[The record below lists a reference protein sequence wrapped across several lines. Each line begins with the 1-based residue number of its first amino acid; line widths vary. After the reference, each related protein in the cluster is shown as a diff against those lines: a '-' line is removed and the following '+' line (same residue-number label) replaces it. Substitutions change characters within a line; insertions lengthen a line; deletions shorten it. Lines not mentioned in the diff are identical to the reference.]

1 MKKSILLATSAFVVA
16 GAISATAVDVDL
28 YGQVNKAVLAYD
40 DGRDT
45 ETNFVDNDKSSTRF
59 GLRGSQALDNGLT
72 ASVLIEAEVQSG
84 GNGDS
89 NAIGQNTTANF
100 AATPQP
106 ANAASLRERHTR
118 VGLAGNWGA
127 VFLGRTSTATDGI
140 TEIDIAGADDVLG
153 SGVDRFGGGLNFRQN
168 NVAGTPVA
176 TVSTVF
182 DNLDGIGSRSH
193 NDRVQTLRYDS
204 PIFNGFQGRIAAA
217 QGGDIDA
224 AVLYS
229 GKIDAF
235 EVKGGL
241 GYVAFNNGN
250 QVAGAPAAVTN
261 LTANVLEDQWAG
273 SISVKH
279 DQGIGAT
286 LAYGEQS
293 IDKAANGV
301 DDPSFIYF
309 KVGYT
314 WDAFEVAADYTE
326 ASDMNVGAADH
337 DATAYG
343 LAGQYNMGNG
353 VSVAALYRNMDLDL
367 TGTATDAIN
376 LYAVNLRVKF

>member
-1 MKKSILLATSAFVVA
+1 MKKSLLLATSAFVA
-16 GAISATAVDVDL
+16 FGAAAANAVDVDL

-40 DGRDT
+40 DGKDT
-45 ETNFVDNDKSSTRF
+45 QTNFVDNDKSSTRF

-89 NAIGQNTTANF
+89 NTISQNNSTTLGT
-100 AATPQP
+100 TPQP
-106 ANAASLRERHTR
+106 AAAAGLTERHTR

-168 NVAGTPVA
+168 NVAGTNVA
-176 TVSTVF
+176 TVSSVF
-182 DNLDGIGSRSH
+182 DNLDGISSRSH

-229 GKIDAF
+229 GKVDAF

-241 GYVAFNNGN
+241 GYVAFNNT
-250 QVAGAPAAVTN
+250 ATAAN
-261 LTANVLEDQWAG
+261 NVLEDQWAG

-353 VSVAALYRNMDLDL
+353 VSVAALYRNLDLDL
-367 TGTATDAIN
+367 TGTATDSIN